1 MRRMDTGEPLSNPRW
16 ERYCQERAA
25 GLTQRQAMLRAYP
38 SRAKWKPE
46 TIDQHACRLEADGK
60 VKARLTALERAAA
73 DAATITRAEVISGMG
88 RTFRTASG
96 ILSKQPEGGRL
107 DNAAVN
113 AVSQLGRTLLDALPP
128 DTADGERL
136 WPWPGLPAALI
147 GANYFELNRDV
158 DAGAH
163 DEYLLTGGRGSLKSS
178 FVYLKALDLWLR
190 DPEAHM
196 ICLRRVANTLRRSCY
211 SGILWA
217 AGMLGIRDR
226 LKATVSPM
234 QVVNPETG
242 QLILFSGVDEPEKLK
257 SIIPETGRLKI
268 AVWEEY
274 DQQDG
279 PESVRTVEQS
289 IIRSDEFTSFK
300 AFNPPADPDHW
311 ANLDAAREDVP
322 GRVRHHSTY
331 LEAPPEWLGS
341 KFLDLAEALKLR
353 GRMVEWEGAEV
364 SEAYLNEFLGIATG
378 LTGQVFA
385 NVEAVEVAPEDAAAI
400 KWVRCGVD
408 WGYESDPFVWLRVG
422 YDRKTRVLWILDE
435 LFNTRT
441 LDADNAAEVMERLRE
456 PDPETGAPGRFLR
469 GKPEN
474 QIRCDAAAPK
484 DIATWRTLGLDAV
497 AASKRVPV
505 ADGIRWLQR
514 RAAIRIDRRR
524 CPLAYQEFTRY
535 RADEDEQGRFTGYPD
550 RDNHTIDAVR
560 YAVFDLIADE
570 REV

>member
-1 MRRMDTGEPLSNPRW
+1 MDTEPLENPRW

-25 GLTQRQAMLRAYP
+25 GKTQRQAMLSVYP
-38 SRAKWKPE
+38 SRSKWSDKAVD
-46 TIDQHACRLEADGK
+46 TAAWRLESSHAE
-60 VKARLTALERAAA
+60 VKRRINSLMQANAEAAV
-73 DAATITRAEVISGMG
+73 ITRAEVISGMG
-88 RTFRTASG
+88 RSFRTAAG
-96 ILSKQPEGGRL
+96 LLEQPPEGRL
-107 DNAAVN
+107 DGAAVN

-128 DTADGERL
+128 ERGKDGPM

-147 GANYFELNRDV
+147 SPNYFGINRDV
-158 DAGAH
+158 DARAH
-163 DEYLLTGGRGSLKSS
+163 DEYMLTGGRGSLKSS
-178 FVYLKALDLWLR
+178 FAYLKALDLWLR
-190 DPEAHM
+190 DPDAHM

-217 AGMLGIRDR
+217 AQMLGVRDR

-279 PESVRTVEQS
+279 PEAVRMVEQS

-311 ANLDAAREDVP
+311 ANLDAAREGVP
-322 GRVRHHSTY
+322 GRLRHHSTY

-341 KFLDLAEALKLR
+341 KFLALAEALKLQ
-353 GRMVEWEGAEV
+353 GRMVEWRGEQV
-364 SEAYLNEFLGIATG
+364 SEAYLNEFLGVATG
-378 LTGQVFA
+378 LTGQVFS
-385 NVEAVEVAPEDAAAI
+385 NVEAVEVAPEDADAM

-408 WGYESDPFVWLRVG
+408 WGFENDPFVWLRVA
-422 YDRKTRVLWILDE
+422 YDRKERVLWVLDE

-441 LDADNAAEVMERLRE
+441 LDADNAAEVMRRLSR
-456 PDPETGAPGRFLR
+456 PDPRTGEPSFLPGL
-469 GKPEN
+469 PEN
-474 QIRCDAAAPK
+474 QVRCDAAAPK
-484 DIATWRTLGLDAV
+484 DIATWRQLGIDAV

-505 ADGIRWLQR
+505 ADGIKWLQR
-514 RAAIRIDRRR
+514 RSAIRIDRRR
-524 CPLAYQEFTRY
+524 CPLAYQEFKRY
-535 RADEDEQGRFTGYPD
+535 RAEEDDQGRFMGYPD
-550 RDNHTIDAVR
+550 RDNHAIDAVR
-560 YAVFDLIADE
+560 YAVWDLIADE
-570 REV
+570 REM